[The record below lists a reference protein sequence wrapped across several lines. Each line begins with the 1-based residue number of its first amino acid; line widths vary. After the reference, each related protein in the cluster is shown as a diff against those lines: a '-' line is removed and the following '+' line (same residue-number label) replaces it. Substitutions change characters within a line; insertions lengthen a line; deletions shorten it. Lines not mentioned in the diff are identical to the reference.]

1 MASRSAGEIAKF
13 FPRMIDFEDAEDLEN
28 VVVADNDVDVGPFPE
43 TFATAPVAGEDDGVN
58 FAAPGDLV
66 FLTMTLRFHPWP
78 SKSNRFGIPSM
89 SSLFRRTAGPSC
101 RTPREGS

>member
-13 FPRMIDFEDAEDLEN
+13 FPRMIEFEDAEDLEE
-28 VVVADNDVDVGPFPE
+28 VVVADNDVDDGPSPG
-43 TFATAPVAGEDDGVN
+43 TFATATVAEEDDGVN

-78 SKSNRFGIPSM
+78 SKSNRFGFASM
-89 SSLFRRTAGPSC
+89 SSCFAGPSR